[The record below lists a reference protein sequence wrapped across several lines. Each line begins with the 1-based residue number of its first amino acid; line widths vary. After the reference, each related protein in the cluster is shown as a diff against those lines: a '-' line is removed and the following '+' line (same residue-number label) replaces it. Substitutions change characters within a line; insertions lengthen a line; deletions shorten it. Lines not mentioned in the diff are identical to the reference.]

1 MLQWLYKLETKWD
14 VMENFN
20 FNEYLLYICFGFIL
34 VLLYYV
40 IRLRSGINIAKK
52 RKEDLIQEAYFNP
65 ITNLPNKKNIKYVF
79 DEQIGRTLRHN
90 QSFTVLAI
98 KINNYEK
105 IKENSIELAHKFIY
119 EASNII
125 IKLTRD
131 EDLVSH
137 VADDTFIVLFNEYL
151 EEDKYPLILER
162 LKKGFSEHLN
172 DIDIDCE
179 ASMGVSQY
187 PNDGTD
193 AEVLI
198 EKAIL
203 QAVSKQF

>member
-1 MLQWLYKLETKWD
+1 
-14 VMENFN
+14 MENFSIN
-20 FNEYLLYICFGFIL
+20 GYLAYVCVGLIII
-34 VLLYYV
+34 LLYYI
-40 IRLRSGINIAKK
+40 IRLRARMSSTKK
-52 RKEDLIQEAYFNP
+52 RKEELIKEAYFNP

-105 IKENSIELAHKFIY
+105 IKGNSIDLAHKFIY

-125 IKLTRD
+125 LKLTRD
-131 EDLVSH
+131 EDMVSH
-137 VADDTFIVLFNEYL
+137 VADDTFLILFNEYL
-151 EEDKYPLILER
+151 EGDKYQLILKR
-162 LKKGFSEHLN
+162 LKEGFSEHLEGV
-172 DIDIDCE
+172 DIDCD

-187 PNDGTD
+187 PEDGTD
-193 AEVLI
+193 ADVLI